1 MHMKNKI
8 SLNTLI
14 YKSYLTSTLIP
25 IFTIEVVLLLLY
37 FGVTYFI
44 TQKSQEILLSEA
56 TQNLSE
62 IVVRESRNINSQFE
76 EVSRGLELLR
86 LDHTRFFE
94 DDVCSFPNKEALF
107 GRHANGA
114 LYKKRDNGG
123 ASIYAPNNF
132 EINAARQRKVECS
145 EALDPLMKSL
155 VDTNPIITQAYINT
169 YDKLNRLYPFM
180 VDAAA
185 QYGKDL
191 DATSYNFYYLA
202 DAAHNPQRK
211 NVWTSAYLD
220 PAGQGWMISNITP
233 IYKKDFLEGVTGVD
247 VTIDSLVKNVLSL
260 AIPWEGSAF
269 LVDADGMILAMAKKI
284 EELFALKEL
293 KAHTYKGQVTTT
305 IEKPEEYNIF
315 RTKESSFK
323 SIMDSFFNNS
333 QKVAFFEKKNQNYV
347 MAQEVIPET
356 GWRLIV
362 VVDTSVIYQKLEAFK
377 AQAQQI
383 GYVVLAFMALFY
395 IIFFWYLTRKSKKV
409 ASVISKPINDLS
421 ELTSNLGYRP
431 QNPLNDE
438 TKIEEIYSLIH
449 NFNMLSQE
457 LDTRTQEYIQAQMRE
472 KMKEKDA
479 EIAYRAGLFESAS
492 SYLHNVGNSLTMLDA
507 KLLSLRSTVASL
519 QKSELGFD
527 KSIEMID
534 ALEAGQ
540 EAKENLLAFMRAF
553 KTALSDEITA
563 EIVTTSDEIASIKEH
578 AVQTIRHQQDQFN
591 DTDSTKSF
599 TQRFSLNEMLED
611 IIEDYRIPCMQNG
624 IRVLFRAE
632 GDYSIQT
639 VKYRLQSGI
648 INVFKNALESILAS
662 AQKQSGVIEITLHKR
677 DTRVVIEIK
686 DNGTGVALQNTN
698 KLFTFGFTTK
708 DNGNGLGLHAFNNFL
723 NSIHATITM
732 QNNPQNI
739 GVTTSIILGENDV

>member
-1 MHMKNKI
+1 MKSKI

-86 LDHTRFFE
+86 LDHTHFFE
-94 DDVCSFPNKEALF
+94 TDTCSFPNKEAVF
-107 GRHANGA
+107 GRHTNGA
-114 LYKKRDNGG
+114 FYKKIDNGG
-123 ASIYAPNNF
+123 ASIYAPDNF
-132 EINAARQRKVECS
+132 EINAARQRKIECS
-145 EALDPLMKSL
+145 EAMDPLMKSI

-180 VDAAA
+180 VDSPS
-185 QYGKDL
+185 QYGEDL

-202 DAAHNPQRK
+202 DAVHNPQRK

-220 PAGQGWMISNITP
+220 PAGQGWMISNIAP
-233 IYKKDFLEGVTGVD
+233 VYKKDFLEGVTGVD
-247 VTIDSLVKNVLSL
+247 VTIDSLIKNVLSL
-260 AIPWEGSAF
+260 SIPWEGSAF
-269 LVDADGMILAMAKKI
+269 LVDADGMILAMPKKI

-293 KAHTYKGQVTTT
+293 KEHTYEGQVATT

-315 RTKESSFK
+315 RTKDTSFK

-362 VVDTSVIYQKLEAFK
+362 VVDTFVIYQKLEAFK

-395 IIFFWYLTRKSKKV
+395 VIFFWYLTRKSKKV
-409 ASVISKPINDLS
+409 ALVISKPINDLS

-431 QNPLNDE
+431 QNILSDE
-438 TKIEEIYSLIH
+438 TRIKEIYSLIH

-527 KSIEMID
+527 KSIEMIH

-540 EAKENLLAFMRAF
+540 EAKENLLAFMGAF
-553 KTALSDEITA
+553 KTALSEEITA
-563 EIVTTSDEIASIKEH
+563 EIIVTADEIYGIKEH
-578 AVQTIRHQQDQFN
+578 AVHTIRHQQDQFN
-591 DTDSTKSF
+591 NNDSSKNF
-599 TQRFSLNEMLED
+599 TQNFSLNEMLKN
-611 IIEDYRIPCMQNG
+611 IIEDYRIMCAQQG
-624 IRVLFRAE
+624 IMVVLDIDAE
-632 GDYSIQT
+632 YMLKT
-639 VKYRLQSGI
+639 VKYRFQSGL
-648 INVFKNALESILAS
+648 INVFKNATEAILAS
-662 AQKQSGVIEITLHKR
+662 EQSDSRRIEIDVRKKDSYIIL
-677 DTRVVIEIK
+677 EFK
-686 DNGTGVALQNTN
+686 DNGIGVANENIN
-698 KLFTFGFTTK
+698 KIFTFGFTTK
-708 DNGNGLGLHAFNNFL
+708 ARGNGFGLHAFNNFL
-723 NSIHATITM
+723 NSVGGTVTVFNNKNSIGATTQIK
-732 QNNPQNI
+732 I
-739 GVTTSIILGENDV
+739 GVSNV

>member
-1 MHMKNKI
+1 MKNKI

-94 DDVCSFPNKEALF
+94 DDVCSFPNKEAIF
-107 GRHANGA
+107 ARHANGA
-114 LYKKRDNGG
+114 LYKKVDNGG

-132 EINAARQRKVECS
+132 EINAARQRKIECS
-145 EALDPLMKSL
+145 EAIDPLMKSL

-180 VDAAA
+180 VDAPL

-202 DAAHNPQRK
+202 DAVHNPQRK

-233 IYKKDFLEGVTGVD
+233 VYKKDFLEGVTGVD

-269 LVDADGMILAMAKKI
+269 LVDADGMILAMPKKI
-284 EELFALKEL
+284 EELVALKEL
-293 KAHTYKGQVTTT
+293 KAHTYEGQVATT

-315 RTKESSFK
+315 RTKDTSFK
-323 SIMDSFFNNS
+323 SVMDSFFNNS
-333 QKVAFFEKKNQNYV
+333 TKVAFFQKKNENYII
-347 MAQEVIPET
+347 AQEVIPET
-356 GWRLIV
+356 GWRIMV
-362 VVDTSVIYQKLEAFK
+362 VVDTSVIYKKLEAFK
-377 AQAQQI
+377 AQAQSI
-383 GYVVLAFMALFY
+383 GYVVLAFMVLFY
-395 IIFFWYLTRKSKKV
+395 ILFFIYLTKKSKTV
-409 ASVISKPINDLS
+409 ATVISQPINNLS
-421 ELTSNLGYRP
+421 ELTRNLGYKP
-431 QNPLNDE
+431 QSPLSDE
-438 TKIEEIYSLIH
+438 TRIDEIYGLIH
-449 NFNMLSQE
+449 NFNMLSKE

-472 KMKEKDA
+472 KMKERDA

-519 QKSELGFD
+519 KKSELGFD
-527 KSIEMID
+527 KSIEMIQN
-534 ALEAGQ
+534 LET
-540 EAKENLLAFMRAF
+540 KEEPKNNLLLFMYAF
-553 KTALSDEITA
+553 KVALSDEITA
-563 EIVTTSDEIASIKEH
+563 EIITISDEMASIKEH

-591 DTDSTKSF
+591 NNDSTKSF
-599 TQRFSLNEMLED
+599 TQTFSLNEMLED
-611 IIEDYRIPCMQNG
+611 IIEDYRIQCMQNG
-624 IRVLFRAE
+624 IRVFFEAE
-632 GDYSIQT
+632 DEYSIQT

-648 INVFKNALESILAS
+648 INVFKNAIESILAS
-662 AQKQSGVIEITLHKR
+662 TQRQGGLIEITLRKR
-677 DTRVVIEIK
+677 DARVVIELK
-686 DNGTGVALQNTN
+686 DNGTGIAAQDEN
-698 KLFTFGFTTK
+698 KLFTFGFSTK
-708 DNGNGLGLHAFNNFL
+708 ENGNGLGLHAFNNFL
-723 NSIHATITM
+723 NSTHATIMM
-732 QNNPQNI
+732 QNNPNNI
-739 GVTTSIILGENDV
+739 GVTTSIILGERDV

>member
-1 MHMKNKI
+1 MKNKI

-94 DDVCSFPNKEALF
+94 DDVCSFPNKEAIF

-114 LYKKRDNGG
+114 FYKKIDNGG

-132 EINAARQRKVECS
+132 EINSARQRKIECS

-180 VDAAA
+180 VDAPS
-185 QYGKDL
+185 QYGEDL

-202 DAAHNPQRK
+202 DATHNPQRK

-233 IYKKDFLEGVTGVD
+233 VYKKDFLEGVTGVD

-269 LVDADGMILAMAKKI
+269 LVDADGMILAMPKKI

-293 KAHTYKGQVTTT
+293 KAHTYEGQVATT

-315 RTKESSFK
+315 RTKDTSLK

-333 QKVAFFEKKNQNYV
+333 QKAAFFEKKNQNYV
-347 MAQEVIPET
+347 MAQEIIPET

-395 IIFFWYLTRKSKKV
+395 VIFFWYLTRKSKKV
-409 ASVISKPINDLS
+409 ALVISKPINDLS

-431 QNPLNDE
+431 QNVLNDE
-438 TKIEEIYSLIH
+438 TRIKEIYSLIH

-527 KSIEMID
+527 KSIEMIH

-540 EAKENLLAFMRAF
+540 EAKENLLAFMGAF
-553 KTALSDEITA
+553 KTALSEEITA
-563 EIVTTSDEIASIKEH
+563 EIIVIADEIYGIKEH
-578 AVQTIRHQQDQFN
+578 AVHTIRHQQDQFN
-591 DTDSTKSF
+591 NSDSSKNF
-599 TQRFSLNEMLED
+599 TQNFSLNEMLKN
-611 IIEDYRIPCMQNG
+611 IIEDYRIMCAQQG
-624 IRVLFRAE
+624 IMVVLNIDAE
-632 GDYSIQT
+632 YILKT
-639 VKYRLQSGI
+639 VKYRFQSGL
-648 INVFKNALESILAS
+648 INVFKNATEAILAS
-662 AQKQSGVIEITLHKR
+662 EQSDSRRIEIDVRKK
-677 DTRVVIEIK
+677 DSYVILEFK
-686 DNGTGVALQNTN
+686 DNGIGVANEN
-698 KLFTFGFTTK
+698 ASKLFTFGFTTK
-708 DNGNGLGLHAFNNFL
+708 ERGNGFGLHAFNNFL
-723 NSIHATITM
+723 NSVGGTVTVFNNKNSIGATTQIK
-732 QNNPQNI
+732 I
-739 GVTTSIILGENDV
+739 GVSNV